1 MQLNENGDAEGN
13 YTILA
18 MQMVEPYRQKKVNES
33 NEPNGFNEK
42 MFEVKEDSNYY
53 PCHNIECYAMIPT
66 AVFR

>member
-1 MQLNENGDAEGN
+1 MQLNEHGDAEGN

-33 NEPNGFNEK
+33 SAFNDK
-42 MFEVKEDSNYY
+42 TFEVKEDPNYF
-53 PCHNIECYAMIPT
+53 PCNHIACYAMKPT